1 MLTRPEG
8 FTFVASPLGRAL
20 LSSALFKHTK
30 YPNIRVQSQSKSNF
44 VRSVSPF
51 GLNWCADDLVFS
63 NFIDFAA
70 RSVLSCFVSSLIEC

>member
-8 FTFVASPLGRAL
+8 FTFVASALGRAL

-30 YPNIRVQSQSKSNF
+30 YPNILYSLNPGQIF

-70 RSVLSCFVSSLIEC
+70 RSVLRCFVSSLIEC